1 MKEPLVKVAFLVSLF
16 IYNLKFTLFFYI
28 VFYMSSV
35 TPFWF
40 LILISIVILYIVISI
55 SLYYLQDYALFKP
68 ETLPEDFQFHYENQE
83 TKEYNL
89 TTRDGAIINGLRFF
103 PKVESKGIVLYL
115 KGNSKSIKG
124 WGKFA
129 VDFTRH
135 GYNVLMVDY
144 RGFGKST
151 GRRSQK
157 NIKRDLQV
165 VYNKIKEQTTEDRI
179 VLYGRSL
186 GSGFATKLASTN
198 NPKMLILD
206 APYYSLTKVTRRYM
220 PFMPLSVLIKY
231 PLPTY
236 KWLKYVQCPIH
247 IIHGTND
254 KLIPYKSSLKL
265 SKINPEL
272 TKLHTVIGGG
282 HKNLNNFESYHKMLD
297 DILNYEP
304 KSIDLSTTSINV
316 IHASKKNK
324 TKA

>member
-1 MKEPLVKVAFLVSLF
+1 MFH
-16 IYNLKFTLFFYI
+16 
-28 VFYMSSV
+28 MSS
-35 TPFWF
+35 TMPFWF
-40 LILISIVILYIVISI
+40 TLIVSIVILYIIISVA
-55 SLYYLQDYALFKP
+55 LYYLQDYALFKP
-68 ETLPEDFQFHYENQE
+68 EKLPEDFQFYYDNQE

-89 TTRDGAIINGLRFF
+89 TTRDGATINGLRFM
-103 PKVESKGIVLYL
+103 PKGESKGIVLYL

-135 GYNVLMVDY
+135 DYNVLMVDY

-179 VLYGRSL
+179 ILYGRSL

-206 APYYSLTKVTRRYM
+206 APYYSLTKVTARYM
-220 PFMPLSVLIKY
+220 PFMPLSLLIKY

-236 KWLKYVQCPIH
+236 KWLKYVRCPIH

-254 KLIPYKSSLKL
+254 KLIPYKTSLKL
-265 SKINPEL
+265 SKINPKL

-282 HKNLNNFESYHKMLD
+282 HKNLNNFEAYHNMLD
-297 DILNYEP
+297 DILNSEP
-304 KSIDLSTTSINV
+304 KSLDLSTTSINV
-316 IHASKKNK
+316 IHSSKKNK
-324 TKA
+324 A